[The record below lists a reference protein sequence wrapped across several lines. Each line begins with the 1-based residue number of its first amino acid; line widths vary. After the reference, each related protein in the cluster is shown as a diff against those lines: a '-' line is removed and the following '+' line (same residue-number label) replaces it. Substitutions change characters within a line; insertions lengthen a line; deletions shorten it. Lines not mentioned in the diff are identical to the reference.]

1 MPALRSLAAAFSR
14 VPAPARGAVWMV
26 MSGASF
32 AILTALIRHASAD
45 LHPFELV
52 FFRSLFGLLFMLPW
66 FLRTG
71 LRGLRTRRPGLHG
84 VRALSGLAAMLCW
97 FSAVALMP
105 VAEVT
110 ALSFTTPLF
119 ATLGAV
125 LFLGETVRRRR
136 WTATAVGFAGA
147 MIILRPGAEAFGV
160 PALLALSAAAM
171 MAISVLL
178 VKVLSRTETASTV
191 VLYMGLL
198 MTPLA
203 LVPALFVWTMPS
215 PQLWVWMVLMGLAGT
230 AGHLTLVRAFAAADA
245 SAVLPFDFSRL
256 IFAAFLGY
264 AFFAERPDVWTW
276 VGAAVIFAA
285 TLYTAHRETRLGR
298 AVRPASEAL
307 RHPAMDGAAAAVDP
321 ATGKAGSA

>member
-1 MPALRSLAAAFSR
+1 MPAFCSRAAAFSR
-14 VPAPARGAVWMV
+14 IPAPARGAVWMV
-26 MSGASF
+26 TSGACF
-32 AILTALIRHASAD
+32 AALTVLIRHASAD

-52 FFRSLFGLLFMLPW
+52 FFRSLFGLVFMLPW

-71 LRGLRTRRPGLHG
+71 LQGLRTRRPGLHG
-84 VRALSGLAAMLCW
+84 VRALSGVAAMLCW
-97 FSAVALMP
+97 FGAVSLMP

-110 ALSFTTPLF
+110 ALSFTAPLF
-119 ATLGAV
+119 ATVGAV

-147 MIILRPGAEAFGV
+147 MIILRPGAEALGV

-171 MAISVLL
+171 MAISALL
-178 VKVLSRTETASTV
+178 VKVLSRTESASTV

-198 MTPLA
+198 MTPLS
-203 LVPALFVWTMPS
+203 LVPAVFVWAMPS
-215 PQLWVWMVLMGLAGT
+215 PELWIWLALMGLAGT
-230 AGHLTLVRAFAAADA
+230 AGHLALVRAFAAADA

-256 IFAAFLGY
+256 IFAALLGY
-264 AFFAERPDVWTW
+264 AVFAEQPDAWTW

-285 TLYTAHRETRLGR
+285 TLYTAHREARLGR
-298 AVRPASEAL
+298 DVRPASEAL
-307 RHPAMDGAAAAVDP
+307 RHPAMDGAAAAVNA

>member
-1 MPALRSLAAAFSR
+1 
-14 VPAPARGAVWMV
+14 
-26 MSGASF
+26 
-32 AILTALIRHASAD
+32 
-45 LHPFELV
+45 
-52 FFRSLFGLLFMLPW
+52 
-66 FLRTG
+66 
-71 LRGLRTRRPGLHG
+71 
-84 VRALSGLAAMLCW
+84 
-97 FSAVALMP
+97 
-105 VAEVT
+105 
-110 ALSFTTPLF
+110 
-119 ATLGAV
+119 
-125 LFLGETVRRRR
+125 
-136 WTATAVGFAGA
+136 

-160 PALLALSAAAM
+160 PAVLALSAAAM
-171 MAISVLL
+171 MAVSVLM
-178 VKVLSRTETASTV
+178 VKVLSRTESANTV

-307 RHPAMDGAAAAVDP
+307 RHPAMDGAAAAVNP